1 MMGSGSG
8 KEPVSE
14 LRFSLG
20 ASLSA
25 CYSTSSFMDISVIIP
40 TFNRCGVLP
49 RAVRSVLAQKPDKD
63 ISFELIIA
71 DDGSTDSTP
80 QDIRREFPTV
90 NYLRW
95 ETQQGPSFAR
105 NRGVEAAQGRW
116 LAFLDSD
123 DEWKPG
129 KLQAQLS
136 FFKENPDYRICQTEE
151 IWIRNGVRVNP
162 MNKHKKYGGFIF
174 EQCLPLCIISP
185 SAVML
190 EKKLFQEMGGFDESL
205 PACEDY
211 DLWLRITP
219 QYPVGLVSKPY
230 LFKYGGH
237 SDQRSREFPA
247 MDRFRIYALE
257 KTIASQILSPPQRL
271 KALEMLNQKT
281 QVVLTGAL
289 KRQNTQEAAQMET
302 LRRQHALGVSS

>member
-1 MMGSGSG
+1 
-8 KEPVSE
+8 
-14 LRFSLG
+14 
-20 ASLSA
+20 
-25 CYSTSSFMDISVIIP
+25 MDISVIIP
-40 TFNRCGVLP
+40 TLNRKEVLS
-49 RAVRSVLAQKPDKD
+49 RAVRSVLSQRVDA
-63 ISFELIIA
+63 SFELILA
-71 DDGSTDSTP
+71 DDGSTDGTELA
-80 QDIRREFPTV
+80 IRKEFPAV
-90 NYLRW
+90 KYLRW
-95 ETQQGPSFAR
+95 EDPKGPSFAR
-105 NRGVEAAQGRW
+105 NRAAEIAQGRW

-129 KLQAQLS
+129 KLKAQLA
-136 FFKENPDYRICQTEE
+136 FFKTHPDYRICQTEE

-162 MNKHKKYGGFIF
+162 MKKHQKYGGSIF

-190 EKKLFQEMGGFDESL
+190 EKNLFHDLGGFDESL

-211 DLWLRITP
+211 DLWLRITA
-219 QYPVGLVSKPY
+219 QYPVGLLSKPY

-237 SDQRSREFPA
+237 ADQRSREFPA

-257 KTIASQILSPPQRL
+257 KIIASQTLTPPQRL

-289 KRQNTQEAAQMET
+289 KRQNTQEASQMET
-302 LRRQHALGVSS
+302 LRRQHAFGVSP